1 MVQHHEAKACLQID
15 LVDPLPNLQVQP
27 QRISKTYGQQITTVL
42 MLKCKWDD
50 LRGLT
55 TWA

>member
-1 MVQHHEAKACLQID
+1 MVQHHETKACLQID
-15 LVDPLPNLQVQP
+15 LVDLPPNLQVQP

-42 MLKCKWDD
+42 MLKCTQHD

>member
-1 MVQHHEAKACLQID
+1 MVQHPEAKACLQID

-42 MLKCKWDD
+42 MLKC
-50 LRGLT
+50 T
-55 TWA
+55 